1 MDTIFVTPQRK
12 FLAILSLLF
21 FSFFINYNTTSAQD
35 AEKLFKQNCAAC
47 HSLGKNKVVG
57 PGLEGIG
64 TRAPDDA
71 WLAKWI
77 RNSQAL
83 VKSGDPYAKKI
94 FAEANGVAM
103 TTFTDLKDEEIAALI
118 ALMKNPPKKE
128 EVLAKGPAAGEGKEE
143 EKGVNPLAILIGA
156 IAFLIIIIGVLRGV
170 SHSLKNIQNEKQGLA
185 EEPAIGPWAEM
196 KIWMGHHKRTVAVI
210 ILFIIGCLL
219 SSGWYALKEIGVY
232 TGYQPTQPI
241 AFSHKIH
248 AGDNAINCQ
257 YCHSGVEK
265 SKTAG
270 IPSVNVCMNCHKG
283 ISKGPNTGTTEIAKI
298 YEAAG
303 WDPDKAEYNKPQK
316 PIEWV
321 KVHNLQDFV
330 YFSHQQHVKV
340 GKQDC
345 AACHGDLK
353 EMTTAKQVSPLTM
366 VWCVD
371 CHRKTEVPGMKD
383 NPYYES
389 LHKKLAE
396 KYKGQ
401 PITVDKM
408 GGIECAKCHY

>member
-1 MDTIFVTPQRK
+1 MDTILIKPQRRLLAAIS
-12 FLAILSLLF
+12 FLFLF
-21 FSFFINYNTTSAQD
+21 VISFNTAFAQD
-35 AEKLFKQNCAAC
+35 AEKLFKQNCAVC
-47 HSLGKNKVVG
+47 HSLGKNKITG
-57 PGLEGIG
+57 PGMEGIG
-64 TRAPDDA
+64 TRAPSDE
-71 WLAKWI
+71 WLFKWI
-77 RNSQAL
+77 KNNKE
-83 VKSGDPYAKKI
+83 VIKSGDAYAKKI
-94 FAEANGVAM
+94 LAENNGADM
-103 TTFTDLKDEEIAALI
+103 TTFTDLSDADINALI
-118 ALMKNPPKKE
+118 AYIKNPPAKKE
-128 EVLAKGPAAGEGKEE
+128 VAAVAGPATGETKSED
-143 EKGVNPLAILIGA
+143 KGVNPLAVLIGV
-156 IAFLIIIIGVLRGV
+156 IAFLIIIIAVLRGV
-170 SHSLKNIQNEKQGLA
+170 SHSLRNIQNEKQGLP
-185 EEPAIGPWAEM
+185 EEELVGPWQEIKA
-196 KIWMGHHKRTVAVI
+196 WMGNHKTTVAVI
-210 ILFIIGCLL
+210 ILFIVGGLL
-219 SSGWYALKEIGVY
+219 TEGWYALKDIGVY
-232 TGYQPTQPI
+232 EGYQPTQPI

-270 IPSVNVCMNCHKG
+270 IPAVNVCMNCHKG
-283 ISKGPNTGTTEIAKI
+283 ISSGPTTGTTEIAKI

-303 WDPDKAEYNKPQK
+303 WDPDKGEYNKPQK

-345 AACHGDLK
+345 ATCHGDLK

-366 VWCVD
+366 GWCVD

-396 KYKGQ
+396 QYKGQ

-408 GGIECAKCHY
+408 GGIDCGRCHY